1 MEINIKN
8 INDLL
13 NLFNSN
19 IKNIVDYLSY
29 NNKKYILNN
38 LCLEDK
44 KKLLISILDLKLNNI
59 TLSCEGTRGGA
70 MSNYNIVENIN
81 INNFIFILLKNYYEN
96 FIIYPHTINII
107 HFILFNNLDIEKLLN
122 VMLIIIYYKN
132 YDINFNLKK
141 IILKSNNNK
150 NDIILDIFINNVL
163 NDIYKNI
170 NILNININFNYN
182 YNSLLLNNDHS
193 SDLEKSYIYLSDQN
207 KLENIKS
214 ELSISDDTFVSID
227 ERINNLEN
235 DIKIFNDSIKNLED
249 NIEIIHN
256 DIEITN
262 NKLININNSFN
273 QFKIKLINYIFI
285 GFIFILNFKYLYYI

>member
-44 KKLLISILDLKLNNI
+44 KILLISILDFKLNKI
-59 TLSCEGTRGGA
+59 TL
-70 MSNYNIVENIN
+70 NYNIVENIS

-96 FIIYPHTINII
+96 FIIYPYTINII
-107 HFILFNNLDIEKLLN
+107 HFILFNNLDIDKLLN
-122 VMLIIIYYKN
+122 VMLIIIYYN
-132 YDINFNLKK
+132 NNDINFNLKK

-150 NDIILDIFINNVL
+150 NDIILNIFINNVL
-163 NDIYKNI
+163 NDLYKNI

-182 YNSLLLNNDHS
+182 YNSLLLINDQGSS
-193 SDLEKSYIYLSDQN
+193 SDLDKSYIYLSDQN

-214 ELSISDDTFVSID
+214 ENSLSDDTFVSID

-249 NIEIIHN
+249 DIEIIHN
-256 DIEITN
+256 KITN
-262 NKLININNSFN
+262 TNNSFN

-285 GFIFILNFKYLYYI
+285 GFIFILNFSIIKKI